1 VTVQLTPHFTARE
14 FCVSA
19 SHPALVEPIPAELL
33 DYARL
38 LAVLALEPARAAL
51 GAPIR
56 ITSGYRP
63 PPLNRAVGGSPTSQ
77 HLRAQAVDV
86 VTADLDALMRWIV
99 ANAPRGIGQVIQYP
113 SFVHVALVSQRY
125 PTCSPFRRVGT
136 ALVSLTLD
144 G

>member
-1 VTVQLTPHFTARE
+1 VIVSLSPHFTARE

-19 SHPALVEPIPAELL
+19 SHPGLVQPIPAELL
-33 DYARL
+33 EYARL

-63 PPLNRAVGGSPTSQ
+63 PSLNHAVGGSPTSQ

-86 VTADLDALMRWIV
+86 VTADLDALMRWMMG
-99 ANAPRGIGQVIQYP
+99 NKPPGIGQVIQYP
-113 SFVHVALVSQRY
+113 SFLHIALVSQRY
-125 PTCSPFRRVGT
+125 PAFSPFRRVGT
-136 ALVSLTLD
+136 TLLLLSAD
-144 G
+144 